1 MTTRVPLPAG
11 ADDTQDHCGVHWRPF
26 ATTELPLFHV
36 RTTAAGESRR
46 PLAPEVSSRAIF
58 LHAGRIEEEGPPN
71 QVFGDPLTERC
82 RAFVARHFNR

>member
-1 MTTRVPLPAG
+1 MTRKAIVESIGGLSRPLS
-11 ADDTQDHCGVHWRPF
+11 C
-26 ATTELPLFHV
+26 PLSNV